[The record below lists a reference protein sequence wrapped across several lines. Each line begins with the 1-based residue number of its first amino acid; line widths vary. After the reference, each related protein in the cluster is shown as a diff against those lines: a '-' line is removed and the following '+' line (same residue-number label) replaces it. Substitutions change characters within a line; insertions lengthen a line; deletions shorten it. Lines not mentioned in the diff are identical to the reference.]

1 MIMVEYFL
9 ASIATGTGGSQAAVV
24 VGDRVHPLPGSPTMA
39 TLLADWDAA
48 LDGIEAAIADGSLE
62 PGRELA
68 DTTLLAPLP
77 QPPNLYMIGANYAD
91 HAREMNG
98 LGPDDPVTRPPGG
111 PFVFLKPTTT
121 VVGPGV
127 PVLIGP
133 GCEKVD
139 WEVELA
145 AVIGRRAHRVAEA
158 DALDHVAAYTVA
170 NDVSVRDRFRR
181 GPGIEPAMAFDWF
194 AQKGWE
200 ASCPMGP
207 WLLPA
212 RRRREPDGLGLRLSV
227 NGETRQDSTTSQML
241 FSLPEQI
248 AYISAIVPLVPGDVI
263 CTGTCA
269 GVGAGSGRFLAPG
282 DELVAEIDHIGRLA
296 NPVAAR

>member
-1 MIMVEYFL
+1 MVDYFL
-9 ASIATGTGGSQAAVV
+9 ASIAADDGGSQAAVV
-24 VGDRVHPLPGSPTMA
+24 VGDRVHPLPGAPTMA
-39 TLLADWDAA
+39 AVLADWDAA
-48 LDGIEAAIADGSLE
+48 LDRVEAAIADGTL
-62 PGRELA
+62 PAGRPLA
-68 DTTLLAPLP
+68 DTPLLAPVP

-91 HAREMNG
+91 HAREMNQ
-98 LGPDDPVTRPPGG
+98 LGPDDPVPRPPGG

-121 VVGPGV
+121 VVGPGAS
-127 PVLIGP
+127 VLIGP

-145 AVIGRRAHRVAEA
+145 AVIGRRAHRVPEAEA
-158 DALDHVAAYTVA
+158 LDVVAAYTVV

-181 GPGIEPAMAFDWF
+181 APGIEPPMAFDWF

-207 WLLPA
+207 WLRPA
-212 RRRREPDGLGLRLSV
+212 RHTPDPGDLGLRLSV
-227 NGETRQDSTTSQML
+227 DGQTRQDSNTAQMI

-269 GVGAGSGRFLAPG
+269 GVGAGSGTFLKPG
-282 DELVAEIDHIGRLA
+282 DEMVAEIDGIGRLVST
-296 NPVAAR
+296 VALSA